1 MSMGKRREPQ
11 LERRWRERIALW
23 KRAGVTV
30 SDFCAEQGVSVAS
43 FYAWKRELA
52 LRDQASAPTTTTMP
66 TFVPVR
72 VAPAATIEVVLVNA
86 VVVRV
91 PMGADSVTVA
101 RLVSALGA
109 TPC

>member
-1 MSMGKRREPQ
+1 MSTGKRRDPQ

-52 LRDQASAPTTTTMP
+52 IRDQPPTTTTMP

-72 VAPAATIEVVLVNA
+72 VAPAATIEVVLKSGVI
-86 VVVRV
+86 VRV

-101 RLVSALGA
+101 RLVAALGA